1 MSYTPP
7 LVSSFSEAT
16 LRGSTVRVVW
26 EYDGIKGG
34 MMGYSGI

>member
-26 EYDGIKGG
+26 EYDGIKGW
-34 MMGYSGI
+34 YDGI